1 MLSGTLGVAEGALNA
16 GALVVMLGYFYEYN
30 GLVSDHKKYMVTQV
44 PVLKNLEERIS
55 VFYRDQEAVEKEELT
70 VLPERIEIENL
81 HFSYENASGEVLNSL
96 NLHIPL
102 TGKIMIFGKNGSGKS
117 TLCG

>member
-30 GLVSDHKKYMVTQV
+30 ELISDLKYMVTQV

-55 VFYRDQEAVEKEELT
+55 CFYRDQEAVEK
-70 VLPERIEIENL
+70 
-81 HFSYENASGEVLNSL
+81 
-96 NLHIPL
+96 
-102 TGKIMIFGKNGSGKS
+102 KS
-117 TLCG
+117 